1 MVVADQN
8 TQQTSVGE
16 QDTRSADQAQALGS
30 LRLMPLYGPCSA
42 VNDQEAPQIG
52 HDPVSVDEG
61 HLRSRGPS
69 GP

>member
-30 LRLMPLYGPCSA
+30 LRLMPLYGPCGA
-42 VNDQEAPQIG
+42 VNDQEAPQI
-52 HDPVSVDEG
+52 DRDLISVAKPI
-61 HLRSRGPS
+61 LRSRGPS